1 MHEKGNTNGNLERGE
16 SNEVLG
22 QGLACLCCPESVAE
36 LSDRMLHA
44 SGVSVL
50 GSPFAF
56 CSLAETSTKAP
67 PEAELV
73 VKAKL
78 VAIEPAQSCGRFHFS
93 EVAEYADI
101 TVLRGVWNSGRLRVV
116 HGCTELP
123 RSQYASGAG
132 TLERFTIGDYHR
144 LELTLH
150 DIYKTGRRLKTED
163 AASAADYFSLR
174 VDLTEEPVEGATCKS
189 GWLGKREVH

>member
-22 QGLACLCCPESVAE
+22 QGLACVARSRWLSSQIGCC
-36 LSDRMLHA
+36 MLLAFRSSALH
-44 SGVSVL
+44 
-50 GSPFAF
+50 SPFAPWLKLLRKHHPKRN
-56 CSLAETSTKAP
+56 SLSRPNWWQSNQRKA
-67 PEAELV
+67 ADGF
-73 VKAKL
+73 
-78 VAIEPAQSCGRFHFS
+78 IFS